1 VGSGPERYFRQV
13 LVRPHQR
20 RAIRREWPAFRVGRL
35 GLARDMPATFFMK
48 PNQSMQFLAV
58 EDIGKFVA
66 PSAI

>member
-1 VGSGPERYFRQV
+1 
-13 LVRPHQR
+13 
-20 RAIRREWPAFRVGRL
+20 
-35 GLARDMPATFFMK
+35 MPATFFMK